1 MICFADENS
10 PAPAVGGG
18 WGILVS
24 LFIIY
29 IEFITLYIEATFV
42 LFVDI
47 FFQKADC
54 TLDIVNCKRTENL
67 IKIKSISLG

>member
-1 MICFADENS
+1 MGDT
-10 PAPAVGGG
+10 
-18 WGILVS
+18 S
-24 LFIIY
+24 LFIY
-29 IEFITLYIEATFV
+29 NLYRVFITLYIEATFV

-67 IKIKSISLG
+67 IKIKLISLG

>member
-1 MICFADENS
+1 MGDTSI
-10 PAPAVGGG
+10 
-18 WGILVS
+18 
-24 LFIIY
+24 FIYNFY

-54 TLDIVNCKRTENL
+54 TLDIVNCKRTEFLWANL
-67 IKIKSISLG
+67 K

>member
-1 MICFADENS
+1 MGDTSI
-10 PAPAVGGG
+10 
-18 WGILVS
+18 
-24 LFIIY
+24 FIYNFY

-67 IKIKSISLG
+67 IKIHVKSISLG